1 MQFSLGFLTPKLYH
15 ISLCVV
21 VIAADDRITKIFF
34 IWTLAVRYRNEMQ
47 NCRRLVVYRTYKTQ
61 GAMHLWCLIRTSW
74 RGTYQDSSDEE
85 LRDKFETI
93 LHFISILDSETIKN
107 HLSLL
112 SRSDLATP
120 SRKLFFNGAFD
131 FSGIMRLKMCNE

>member
-1 MQFSLGFLTPKLYH
+1 
-15 ISLCVV
+15 
-21 VIAADDRITKIFF
+21 
-34 IWTLAVRYRNEMQ
+34 
-47 NCRRLVVYRTYKTQ
+47 
-61 GAMHLWCLIRTSW
+61 MHLWCLVRTSW

-93 LHFISILDSETIKN
+93 LHFISILDSDTIKN

-112 SRSDLATP
+112 GRSDLATP
-120 SRKLFFNGAFD
+120 SQKLFFNNTFD